1 MGKSSE
7 ISKDVVFTMTKYAR
21 DEFDRVPET
30 STRQGVHRAVAETRR
45 RRLGSILAVG
55 TAALAVGLVAFLIL
69 PKLGFSSA
77 GETMAVSAEQVGSS
91 ASASP
96 APTAST
102 PAPTSPAPTSAQ
114 PASPGPSSPAPVSA
128 EAVAAPSA
136 SATASAAA
144 AVDKTQPVAVYN
156 ASGTAGLATRVGG
169 TVSTAGWTIGTV
181 GNWGGA
187 PQQRSVIF
195 YSGAAQKSNADALGK
210 LLGIPAVVD
219 SADFQLPLVVVL
231 APGFQ

>member
-1 MGKSSE
+1 
-7 ISKDVVFTMTKYAR
+7 MTKYAR

-30 STRQGVHRAVAETRR
+30 STRQGVHRAVAESRSR

-55 TAALAVGLVAFLIL
+55 AAALAVGLVAFLIL

-77 GETMAVSAEQVGSS
+77 GETMAVSAEQGAGS
-91 ASASP
+91 AAASP

-102 PAPTSPAPTSAQ
+102 PAPSTPA
-114 PASPGPSSPAPVSA
+114 PSSPAPVSP
-128 EAVAAPSA
+128 EASATPSAAATPSA
-136 SATASAAA
+136 SAVPSPA
-144 AVDKTQPVAVYN
+144 AVIDKTQPVAVFN
-156 ASGTAGLATRVGG
+156 GTTTAGLANRVGG
-169 TVSTAGWTIGTV
+169 TVSTAGWTIGTL

-195 YSGAAQKSNADALGK
+195 YSGAAQKGNAEALGR
-210 LLGIPAVVD
+210 LLGIPTVVD
-219 SADFQLPLVVVL
+219 SAEFQLPLVVVL

>member
-1 MGKSSE
+1 MDTGVGKSSE

-45 RRLGSILAVG
+45 RRRLGSILAVG
-55 TAALAVGLVAFLIL
+55 AAALAVGLVAFLIL

-91 ASASP
+91 ATASP
-96 APTAST
+96 APTASTPEPTT
-102 PAPTSPAPTSAQ
+102 PAPTSPAPTS
-114 PASPGPSSPAPVSA
+114 PAPVSP
-128 EAVAAPSA
+128 EASVAPSA

-144 AVDKTQPVAVYN
+144 VVDKTQPIAVYN

-210 LLGIPAVVD
+210 LLGIPTVVD

>member
-1 MGKSSE
+1 
-7 ISKDVVFTMTKYAR
+7 MTKYAR

-30 STRQGVHRAVAETRR
+30 STRQGVHRAVAESRSR

-55 TAALAVGLVAFLIL
+55 AAALAVGLVAFLIL

-77 GETMAVSAEQVGSS
+77 GETMAVSAEQGAGS
-91 ASASP
+91 AAASP

-102 PAPTSPAPTSAQ
+102 PAPSSPA
-114 PASPGPSSPAPVSA
+114 PSSPAPVSP
-128 EAVAAPSA
+128 EASATPSAAATPSA
-136 SATASAAA
+136 SAVPSPA
-144 AVDKTQPVAVYN
+144 AVIDKTQPVAVFN
-156 ASGTAGLATRVGG
+156 GTTTAGLANRVGG
-169 TVSTAGWTIGTV
+169 TVSTAGWTIGTL

-195 YSGAAQKSNADALGK
+195 YSGAAQKGNAEALGK
-210 LLGIPAVVD
+210 LLGIPTVVD
-219 SADFQLPLVVVL
+219 SAEFQLPLVVVL